1 MLHRRVSQEYAI
13 GAMKLSLIALCQ
25 TDNPPSY
32 VIGQIPSNLSLHYVK
47 PRIWFPLMM
56 IIWGGLTMC
65 TASVHSPQSIMAIR
79 FFQGIA
85 EASTFVGTH
94 YILGAWYT
102 ERELG
107 KRSGIFTASG
117 LAGTFF
123 GGFIQTG
130 IHSSMN
136 GLHGLSGWRWL
147 FIIDGLMTVPVAI
160 YGFVC
165 FPDTPHTTTAFYF
178 TEEEKVLARSR
189 VPEIQER
196 SPLTFR
202 FAKKVLTSW
211 YWWGF
216 VMLWI
221 IAGETESFST
231 NSLLGLYMK
240 SHPTHKYTVAQLNN
254 YPTGVPAV
262 GIVSTLFW
270 ATLTDFLG
278 GKRYL
283 VAYFIGIT
291 GVATSAMVLVAARDP
306 TSAAST
312 SVVFGA
318 YYWAGAVYACQ
329 ATFFAWCNDAMRYEE
344 GIFRGV
350 VLAGMNLGSNAVNA
364 WWSII
369 FYGAS
374 MAPWFTVSSP
384 LLFFLPRQSSN
395 TRLSGMERVLIFG
408 TAEGYVGHDRQ
419 LHCLDY
425 LDQWAHPAH
434 AQGREAACAQC

>member
-1 MLHRRVSQEYAI
+1 
-13 GAMKLSLIALCQ
+13 
-25 TDNPPSY
+25 
-32 VIGQIPSNLSLHYVK
+32 
-47 PRIWFPLMM
+47 MM

-65 TASVHSPQSIMAIR
+65 TASVHSPKAIMAIR
-79 FFQGIA
+79 FFQGVA

-130 IHSSMN
+130 IHSSMD

-147 FIIDGLMTVPVAI
+147 FIIDGLMTIPVAI
-160 YGFVC
+160 YGFIF
-165 FPDTPHTTTAFYF
+165 FPDTPHTTKAFYL
-178 TEEEKVLARSR
+178 TEEERKLAASR
-189 VPEIQER
+189 VPEIQEK

-240 SHPTHKYTVAQLNN
+240 SHPTNKYTIPQLNN

-283 VAYFIGIT
+283 VAYFIGLT
-291 GVATSAMVLVAARDP
+291 GVVTSIMILVAAKDP
-306 TSAAST
+306 TSAKST

-344 GIFRGV
+344 GVFRGV
-350 VLAGMNLGSNAVNA
+350 VLAGMNLGSNAINA
-364 WWSII
+364 WWSIV

-374 MAPWFTVSSP
+374 MAPWFTVSQFP
-384 LLFFLPRQSSN
+384 
-395 TRLSGMERVLIFG
+395 TRRCQKSHVMS
-408 TAEGYVGHDRQ
+408 
-419 LHCLDY
+419 
-425 LDQWAHPAH
+425 
-434 AQGREAACAQC
+434 